1 MYFRSLFFVMEKI
14 KLFFKAMF
22 SLSRTTTPVEYRYAA
37 VIFLDIVAMLWFM
50 LSDLPRETSHYTVCI
65 FKNLTGYP
73 CPACGTTRGLKFFFH
88 LMPYEALM
96 MNPLALLVGTAMVV
110 VLVWSVR
117 DLIVQRPSMFNTAHK
132 KIPWYLIVFIVIFL
146 IFNEIWNINKG
157 V

>member
-1 MYFRSLFFVMEKI
+1 MEKI

-22 SLSRTTTPVEYRYAA
+22 SLSRTTTPVVYRYAA
-37 VIFLDIVAMLWFM
+37 VIFMDVVAMLWFI
-50 LSDLPRETSHYTVCI
+50 LCDIPRGTPHFIICL

-96 MNPLALLVGTAMVV
+96 MNPLAVLVGTAMIV
-110 VLVWSVR
+110 VLVWSIR
-117 DLIVQRPSMFNTAHK
+117 DLVVGQPTMFNVARK
-132 KIPWYLIVFIVIFL
+132 KIPWYLIVLIAIFL
-146 IFNEIWNINKG
+146 ICNEIWNIHKG

>member
-1 MYFRSLFFVMEKI
+1 
-14 KLFFKAMF
+14 MF
-22 SLSRTTTPVEYRYAA
+22 SLSRTTTPAVYRYAA
-37 VIFLDIVAMLWFM
+37 VIFMDVVAMLWFI
-50 LSDLPRETSHYTVCI
+50 LSDIPRGTPHFIVCI

-88 LMPYEALM
+88 LMPGEAFM
-96 MNPLALLVGTAMVV
+96 MNPIAVLVGIAMVV

-117 DLIVQRPSMFNTAHK
+117 DLVVGQPSMFNVARK
-132 KIPWYLIVFIVIFL
+132 KIPWYLIVLIVIFL

>member
-1 MYFRSLFFVMEKI
+1 MEKI

-22 SLSRTTTPVEYRYAA
+22 SLSRTTTPAVYRYAA
-37 VIFLDIVAMLWFM
+37 VIFMDVVAMLWFI
-50 LSDLPRETSHYTVCI
+50 LSDIPRGTPHFIVCI

-88 LMPYEALM
+88 LMPCEAFM
-96 MNPLALLVGTAMVV
+96 MNPIAVLVGIAMVV

-117 DLIVQRPSMFNTAHK
+117 DLVVGRPSMFNVARK
-132 KIPWYLIVFIVIFL
+132 KIPWYLIVLIVIFL